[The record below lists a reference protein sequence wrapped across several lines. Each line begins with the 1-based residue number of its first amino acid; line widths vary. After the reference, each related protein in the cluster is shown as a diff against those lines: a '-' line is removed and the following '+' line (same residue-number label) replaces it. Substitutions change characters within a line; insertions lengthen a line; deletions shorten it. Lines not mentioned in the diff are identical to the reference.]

1 MNKKHIYALCLS
13 TLFVST
19 GVLGQE
25 KDKKEK
31 KEENIGTEVVNVV
44 RAYDA
49 TISDAFKVREIPSF
63 DNEAG
68 VQKKPV
74 KYTINSFPVAST
86 FVPAKG
92 EAAAVEK
99 DARLKAFDNYLLFGA
114 GRYVNL
120 QGELFLSGKVNE
132 TDQIAGFARHFSSQ
146 GGVKGVELDD
156 AFSNSSAEVTY
167 RSQKETWNWNLDVG
181 GKHQISN
188 WYGLPTEEFT
198 FQNAQLDGLDEQ
210 QIYKTVYVGGKAEFS
225 NAPLTG
231 VEFQYKRF
239 WDSYESRENR
249 FFIKPNI
256 RTAIG
261 SSDLNVGVVVD
272 YVGTDYENFLLN
284 SSTSYSHLNLGLEP
298 SITFQDED
306 YSFKAGVGLYFNNGK
321 VAGETDNSFY
331 VYPQVKASFK
341 LVHDILI
348 TYMGAEGG
356 LKQNSY
362 ADFVNRN
369 PFVSPDLMITPTSE
383 QYDLYVGL
391 KGKLDNSISY
401 NVKGSIK
408 SEDDKAFFRSNVI
421 NGQSSRNAYELGNS
435 FGVLYGN
442 LKTYNVFGELKFDF
456 EENVSIGLYGEF
468 NHYETDMKEA
478 WNMPKSRFGA
488 DIHID
493 FSDSWFAG
501 TDIYYVGERKD
512 VFRSYDTA
520 NSTLLTEEV
529 RNLDGFA
536 DLNVKVGYRPTANW
550 TLFLEGNNL
559 LNKNYEQWKGF
570 RNQGIQVM
578 GGAIYKFD
586 F

>member
-19 GVLGQE
+19 GVFGQE

-49 TISDAFKVREIPSF
+49 TISDAFKVRETPSF
-63 DNEAG
+63 DNEDG

-86 FVPAKG
+86 FVPEKG

-146 GGVKGVELDD
+146 GGVKGVVLDD
-156 AFSNSSAEVTY
+156 AFSKSSAEVSY

-188 WYGLPTEEFT
+188 WYGLPTEEFA
-198 FQNAQLDGLDEQ
+198 FQNAQLDNLDEQ

-239 WDSYESRENR
+239 WDSYDSKENR

-261 SSDLNVGVVVD
+261 SSDLNVGVIVD
-272 YVGTDYENFLLN
+272 YVGTDYENFLLKT
-284 SSTSYSHLNLGLEP
+284 STAYSHLNLGLEP

-306 YSFKAGVGLYFNNGK
+306 YSFKAGVGMYFNNGK

-331 VYPQVKASFK
+331 IYPQVKASFK
-341 LVHDILI
+341 LVHDILV

-362 ADFVNRN
+362 ADFVEVN
-369 PFVSPDLMITPTSE
+369 PFVSPNLMIAPTSE

-401 NVKGSIK
+401 NIKGSMK
-408 SEDDKAFFRSNVI
+408 SEDDKAFFRSNVV
-421 NGQSSRNAYELGNS
+421 NGQSPNNAYDLGNS

-468 NHYETDMKEA
+468 NHYETDLPEA

-512 VFRSYDTA
+512 VFRQYDFA
-520 NSTLLTEEV
+520 SSMFVKEEV

-570 RNQGIQVM
+570 KSQGIQVM